1 MVEGAL
7 HLRTP
12 PLPKP
17 PWLLTL
23 SCRLHWFS
31 FTGIKTLAWI
41 LLTAQVFTANKN
53 LRLQK
58 HKKGWGCR
66 EVTPYW
72 GASPVTQ
79 DVIWAQTS
87 ERLLSR
93 RIQATREQSMFNS
106 TVLSPLPHCLAFDE
120 AKQTIFNPRKQT
132 CFNYL
137 AHGGWVCNDLDG
149 LPKLLV
155 ETCILAR
162 NKRNQ
167 SNQCFSD
174 EVGGKTC
181 EECTISTSDC
191 SEPCVYGQ
199 PSGCELF
206 LMQILLSCFSCSPLL
221 LELKEK
227 RFFNFD
233 CFKEDW
239 LKSAAVWLNWN
250 HMLGMGAGLVR
261 SPCN

>member
-1 MVEGAL
+1 MYVTPDVSLYSLLVWGQHELWLKVPSTSA

-66 EVTPYW
+66 EVTPCW

-120 AKQTIFNPRKQT
+120 AK
-132 CFNYL
+132 
-137 AHGGWVCNDLDG
+137 
-149 LPKLLV
+149 
-155 ETCILAR
+155 
-162 NKRNQ
+162 
-167 SNQCFSD
+167 
-174 EVGGKTC
+174 
-181 EECTISTSDC
+181 
-191 SEPCVYGQ
+191 
-199 PSGCELF
+199 
-206 LMQILLSCFSCSPLL
+206 
-221 LELKEK
+221 
-227 RFFNFD
+227 
-233 CFKEDW
+233 
-239 LKSAAVWLNWN
+239 
-250 HMLGMGAGLVR
+250 
-261 SPCN
+261 